1 MGRSGKD
8 KQRRVIMPS
17 FGSPF
22 SGLANDRK
30 LTDQELIRAIRF
42 SVASEYEA
50 TQLYTQL
57 AESTGNKLAI
67 AVLMDIAGEERRHAG
82 QFLRLLYELAPDEE
96 GLYAGGAKEVEK
108 AIQGTK

>member
-1 MGRSGKD
+1 
-8 KQRRVIMPS
+8 MPK

-50 TQLYTQL
+50 NQLYVQL
-57 AESTGNKLAI
+57 AESTDDKLAI
-67 AVLMDIAGEERRHAG
+67 AVLMDIANEELRHAG
-82 QFLRLLYELAPDEE
+82 QFLRLLYKLSPDEE
-96 GLYAGGAKEVEK
+96 KLYESGAKEVEK
-108 AIQGTK
+108 AIEASK